1 VTGDDRSVVFAS
13 WSGGGTQSLW
23 MISIDGGT
31 PTPLLN
37 NRFAAQLQLSLD
49 GKSLAFNSQDD
60 QGRPVYVF
68 CVLPDCSSPKE
79 EPLPEG
85 GFGRSVGRQWR
96 ADMGIPY
103 VTGSPANVWVRMPSS
118 KAKPHQITNFTDDR
132 EILDVARATR
142 TRDIVLIKGLQN
154 ARDGLSP
161 AR

>member
-1 VTGDDRSVVFAS
+1 
-13 WSGGGTQSLW
+13 
-23 MISIDGGT
+23 
-31 PTPLLN
+31 
-37 NRFAAQLQLSLD
+37 
-49 GKSLAFNSQDD
+49 
-60 QGRPVYVF
+60 VYVF

-132 EILDVARATR
+132 EILDVAWSRDGTRLAVARATR